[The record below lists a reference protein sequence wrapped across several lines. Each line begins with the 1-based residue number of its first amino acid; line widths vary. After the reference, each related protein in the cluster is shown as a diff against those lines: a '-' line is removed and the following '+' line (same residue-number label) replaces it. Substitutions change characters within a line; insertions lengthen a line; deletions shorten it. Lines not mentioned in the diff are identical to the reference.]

1 MKIYC
6 RQSIKKFVKE
16 IAEDWFKVT
25 KHGIHYYE
33 KIFSTP
39 YPFGKLD

>member
-16 IAEDWFKVT
+16 ITEDWFKVT